1 MEISGSLF
9 FSRGNNNQ
17 ISFICGSGSWLIDMA
32 LRYPNSEF
40 IGLDLNP
47 SPLPTNLPKNTSFI
61 KGNLQS
67 IPYEDEEF
75 DFLKTGELQVD
86 FTEVEYKHA
95 IDEMIRVTK
104 RGGWVEINEPDIY
117 PLRHAPNYAK
127 IVESFY
133 GLLALRGIS
142 VMTDK
147 LQYMLYSTNS
157 LQDIQFDCKI
167 INVGPQGG
175 ELGNQ
180 CAEVYTIYFKD
191 LYGQELADH
200 LGLTYDEYL
209 QTLWKNAEEEMN
221 NSCIEIRYY
230 RFWGQKR

>member
-127 IVESFY
+127 IVESY
-133 GLLALRGIS
+133 
-142 VMTDK
+142 
-147 LQYMLYSTNS
+147 N